1 MPNLRANLRQ
11 LSASARRRFALNV
24 VAHPDWLR
32 VLVEGDSWF
41 AFPGI
46 TGRRN
51 IVSHLAVTFD
61 ARFALYR
68 IDAPGDTLEGILSG
82 SSRDRLRRLLQNN
95 RYHFELLL
103 FSGGGND
110 IIDNIGTILQ
120 ARPGGWRPGHFVDAT
135 ALEEQ
140 MEVLEELWLELI
152 DLRDR
157 YRPRCR
163 IVTHSYDYVQPD
175 GRAVNALG
183 KTVAGPWLKTPM
195 DDKNIPGL
203 FRKPV
208 IRVVMR
214 RYGRLLHG
222 LADQTN
228 DFHVVNTQGTLSA
241 RDWEDE
247 IHPSNEGFRY
257 IAGKIAGDLRRL
269 YPGMIA

>member
-11 LSASARRRFALNV
+11 LSANARRRFALDV

-68 IDAPGDTLEGILSG
+68 IDAPGDTLDGILSG
-82 SSRDRLRRLLQNN
+82 KSRDRLRRLLKNN
-95 RYHFELLL
+95 RYEFELLL

-110 IIDNIGTILQ
+110 IIDNIGTIIQ
-120 ARPGGWRPGHFVDAT
+120 AHPRGWRPGQFINAQALDAQMT
-135 ALEEQ
+135 ELED
-140 MEVLEELWLELI
+140 LWLELI

-157 YRPRCR
+157 YRPNCR
-163 IVTHSYDYVQPD
+163 IVTHSYDYAQPD

-183 KTVAGPWLKTPM
+183 KTVAGPWLKAPM
-195 DDKNIPGL
+195 EARNIPVL
-203 FRKPV
+203 LRKAV
-208 IRVVMR
+208 IRKVMR
-214 RYGRLLHG
+214 RYRRLLND
-222 LADQTN
+222 LSDQASE
-228 DFHVVNTQGTLSA
+228 FHVVATQGTLSD

-247 IHPSNEGFRY
+247 IHPSNEGFRH